1 MKNLAQLILDRA
13 ERRPDALFGVVEH
26 PIMLADVVA
35 IARESVSKFAVAGL
49 VTGMRVAVI
58 GSTSTS
64 YLVAWTTLQLAGVET
79 AMINPTLPDDLIRQM
94 LSNLQVDGVVWV
106 GRTPQASIQPNA
118 CHIDAT
124 HLAQHQLLLY
134 DQEAKTIVS
143 LEADGEETALG
154 GLSRDATDIA
164 GYMHTSGTTGLP
176 KFCAQSQRYFLSL
189 GRFIADSM
197 ALSPSDTVFAPLSMF
212 HINPL
217 GYGVVGGLVGGAN
230 VLGTTRFSV
239 RRFWSMV
246 KDNNVTVVFLHAP
259 PVEILKKATTP
270 EDAAGHKIRC
280 VFFADQ
286 DFMSKFQIPLGY
298 SCYGSTE
305 AGGLCHIWS
314 WRLGELC
321 PHPEGMSRYAG
332 IPRHDVEWNLS
343 DDGEI
348 LMRGKQDHILSS
360 GYQTAD
366 GLVPLMAE
374 DGWFHTG
381 DLGRRDEHGHLIFIE
396 RQAESIRVKGE
407 YVSIPYVEGVFAEIE
422 EIVELA
428 LWRENSV
435 LVDHRVVLYV
445 VAPEALPKEKLL
457 ARAQTLPPF
466 MRPSL
471 VVRVESLPRIAGV
484 GKVSRCQLG
493 KTKVCEK
500 FEL

>member
-26 PIMLADVVA
+26 PIMLADAVA

-49 VTGMRVAVI
+49 VTGRRVAVI

-64 YLVAWTTLQLAGVET
+64 YLVAWTTLQLAGIET
-79 AMINPTLPDDLIRQM
+79 AMINPSLPDDLIRQM
-94 LSNLQVDGVVWV
+94 LSHLQVDGVVWV
-106 GRTPQASIQPNA
+106 GRTPVPGIQPNA
-118 CHIDAT
+118 CHLDAT
-124 HLAQHQLLLY
+124 DLAQRQLLLY
-134 DQEAKTIVS
+134 DREAIVS
-143 LEADGEETALG
+143 LEAHGEQTALG
-154 GLSRDATDIA
+154 GLSREATDIA

-176 KFCAQSQRYFLSL
+176 KFCAQTHRYFLSL

-197 ALSPSDTVFAPLSMF
+197 ALSPADTVFAPLPMF

-230 VLGTTRFSV
+230 VLGTTRFSA
-239 RRFWSMV
+239 RRFWSRV

-259 PVEILKKATTP
+259 PVAILKKATTP

-286 DFMSKFQIPLGY
+286 DFMSTFQIPLGY

-314 WRLGELC
+314 WRLGERC

-332 IPRHDVEWNLS
+332 LARHDVEWKLS

-366 GLVPLMAE
+366 GLVPLMAD

-422 EIVELA
+422 ELVELA
-428 LWRENSV
+428 LWREQSV

-445 VAPEALPKEKLL
+445 VAQQALPKEKLL
-457 ARAQTLPPF
+457 AKAQTLPPF
-466 MRPSL
+466 MRPSM
-471 VVRVESLPRIAGV
+471 VVRVESMPRLAGV
-484 GKVSRCQLG
+484 GKVSRRLLG
-493 KTKVCEK
+493 KAKVCEK